1 MRNKNKDVKI
11 SRDSFE
17 DFIWMSYRYCIGRH
31 TIAAAC
37 HADTIAK
44 AIKDNPHAL
53 TKERKE
59 FNSVDIMREVN
70 SRCNWKDCYQIYGTR
85 DMDIFSAVLYASNEL
100 DNPRDYIYE
109 VDAYSGDVT
118 PIKADKELLC
128 KFDDDYIDL
137 IPWVKLAYWLNESTH
152 KMVTTVFEDKEE
164 TRICFPFPIKY
175 NGKYKQVWSSVE
187 DASMSANRWI
197 AEEYITKIEDIK

>member
-11 SRDSFE
+11 SRGSFE
-17 DFIWMSYRYCIGRH
+17 DFIWTSYRYCIGRH

-53 TKERKE
+53 TKERIE
-59 FNSVDIMREVN
+59 FMAVDIFREVN
-70 SRCNWKDCYQIYGTR
+70 LHLNWKDSYHIYGVR
-85 DMDIFSAVLYASNEL
+85 DMDVFSAVLYASNEV
-100 DNPRDYIYE
+100 DNPKAWLYE

-118 PIKADKELLC
+118 PMKPDSNMITA
-128 KFDDDYIDL
+128 FDGDYIDL
-137 IPWVKLAYWLNESTH
+137 IPWVKLAYWLQKSSH
-152 KMVTTVFEDKEE
+152 KMITTDFEGKIE
-164 TRICFPFPIKY
+164 TRECFPYPQRY
-175 NGKYKQVWSSVE
+175 DNGYRQVWASVA

-197 AEEYITKIEDIK
+197 AEEFITKIEDIE

>member
-17 DFIWMSYRYCIGRH
+17 DFIWTSYRYCIGRH

-70 SRCNWKDCYQIYGTR
+70 DRCNWKDCYRIYGTR

-100 DNPRDYIYE
+100 ENPRDYIYE

-137 IPWVKLAYWLNESTH
+137 MPWVKLSYWLNESTH
-152 KMVTTVFEDKEE
+152 KMVTTVFEGKEE
-164 TRICFPFPIKY
+164 TRICFPFPIKCG
-175 NGKYKQVWSSVE
+175 GKYKQVWTAVE

-197 AEEYITKIEDIK
+197 AEEFITKIADIK